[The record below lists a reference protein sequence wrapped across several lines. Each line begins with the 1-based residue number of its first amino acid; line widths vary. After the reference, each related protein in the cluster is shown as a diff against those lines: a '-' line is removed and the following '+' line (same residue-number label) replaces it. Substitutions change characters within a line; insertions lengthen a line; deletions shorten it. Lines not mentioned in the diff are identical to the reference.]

1 MALFE
6 DVLLTVDYDRT
17 LTGPDSTIPVRNLK
31 AIEYFKAN
39 GGTFTLNTG
48 RSTTTMRDLFQKIPA
63 NAPFILY
70 NGSAFWENG
79 KLTDALVI
87 DLPLWETLDAVREA
101 FPEMNFEIQGV
112 DDHYILDPRP
122 EFIAL
127 YEKMKWHWSPAEHE
141 QNYGPFIKFAAYGPV
156 RKSVLSDMFTGD
168 EADIAR
174 FDALE
179 AFVLERWGEKIEVF
193 RAAPRIMDFQAK
205 GVSKGAAAV
214 QLKEKLGKKILVCVG
229 DAENDVTMLNMA
241 DYGYCPADAV
251 IADRY
256 ETVCNCG
263 DGAVADVIYEKIP
276 GILGILP

>member
-17 LTGPDSTIPVRNLK
+17 LTGPDSTIPERNLE

-87 DLPLWETLDAVREA
+87 DLPLWETLDAVREE

-122 EFIAL
+122 EFVAL
-127 YEKMKWHWSPAEHE
+127 YKKMKWHWSPAVHG
-141 QNYGPFIKFAAYGPV
+141 QSYGPFIKFAAYGPV

-168 EADIAR
+168 GADIAR

-179 AFVLERWGEKIEVF
+179 TFVLERWGEKIEVF

-229 DAENDVTMLNMA
+229 DAENDVTMLDMA
-241 DYGYCPADAV
+241 DHGYCPADAV
-251 IADRY
+251 IANRY